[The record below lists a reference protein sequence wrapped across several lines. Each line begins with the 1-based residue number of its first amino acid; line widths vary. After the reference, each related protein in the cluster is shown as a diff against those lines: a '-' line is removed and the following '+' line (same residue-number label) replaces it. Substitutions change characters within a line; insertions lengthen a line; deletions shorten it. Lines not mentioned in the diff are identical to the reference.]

1 MGFYKIC
8 ILVSGFSFFAYSF
21 YYFISPRMREELIRL
36 GMENLGRVIILCQF
50 LGASGIFLG
59 LLFNPLLVLSS
70 FCLALLMFCGLLVR
84 MRSKDSLWVSLPALF
99 YLILNLYIFIG
110 SIQ

>member
-1 MGFYKIC
+1 
-8 ILVSGFSFFAYSF
+8 
-21 YYFISPRMREELIRL
+21 MREELIRL
-36 GMENLGRVIILCQF
+36 GMENLGRIIILCQF

-84 MRSKDSLWVSLPALF
+84 MRSKDSLWVSLPALI
-99 YLILNLYIFIG
+99 YLMLNLYIFIG